1 MSANTDCTYNH
12 YLGSLDMISNL
23 KVGDRASLSK
33 AFTEEDVIQFANIS
47 TDTNPIHLDESF
59 AADTVFGHRI
69 VHGMLIASLFSALVG
84 VKLPGEGTI
93 YLGQSLS
100 FKAPVSIGE
109 QVTASVE
116 IVKIREDKPIV
127 TLRTL
132 CIKSEGQIVIDGEAV
147 VKVT

>member
-1 MSANTDCTYNH
+1 MKK
-12 YLGSLDMISNL
+12 NL

-33 AFTEEDVIQFANIS
+33 VFTEEDVMQFANIS
-47 TDTNPIHLDESF
+47 LDTNPIHLDERF
-59 AADTVFGHRI
+59 AAASVFGQRI
-69 VHGMLIASLFSALVG
+69 VHGMLTASLFSGLIG
-84 VKLPGEGTI
+84 VELPGNGAI
-93 YLGQSLS
+93 YLGQSLT
-100 FKAPVSIGE
+100 FKAPVLIGE

-132 CIKSEGQIVIDGEAV
+132 CVNNEGQVVVEGEAV

>member
-1 MSANTDCTYNH
+1 MKK
-12 YLGSLDMISNL
+12 NL

-33 AFTEEDVIQFANIS
+33 VFTEEDVMQFANIS
-47 TDTNPIHLDESF
+47 ADTNPIHLDERF
-59 AADTVFGHRI
+59 AAASVFGQRI
-69 VHGMLIASLFSALVG
+69 VHGMLTASLFSGLIG
-84 VKLPGEGTI
+84 VELPGDGAI
-93 YLGQSLS
+93 YLGQSLT
-100 FKAPVSIGE
+100 FKAPVLIGE

-132 CIKSEGQIVIDGEAV
+132 CVNNEGQVVVEGEAV

>member
-1 MSANTDCTYNH
+1 
-12 YLGSLDMISNL
+12 MINNL
-23 KVGDRASLSK
+23 KVGERASLSRV
-33 AFTEEDVIQFANIS
+33 FTEEDVIQFANIS

-59 AADTVFGHRI
+59 AADSVFGQRI

-84 VKLPGEGTI
+84 VKLPGEGSI
-93 YLGQSLS
+93 YLGQSLN

-116 IVKIREDKPIV
+116 IIKIREDKPIV

-132 CIKSEGQIVIDGEAV
+132 CVNSEGQIVVDGEAV

>member
-1 MSANTDCTYNH
+1 
-12 YLGSLDMISNL
+12 MINNL
-23 KVGDRASLSK
+23 KVGERASLSR

-59 AADTVFGHRI
+59 AADSVFGQRI

-84 VKLPGEGTI
+84 VKLPGAGTI
-93 YLGQSLS
+93 YLGQSLT

-116 IVKIREDKPIV
+116 IIKIREDKPIV

-132 CIKSEGQIVIDGEAV
+132 CVNSEGQIVVDGEAV